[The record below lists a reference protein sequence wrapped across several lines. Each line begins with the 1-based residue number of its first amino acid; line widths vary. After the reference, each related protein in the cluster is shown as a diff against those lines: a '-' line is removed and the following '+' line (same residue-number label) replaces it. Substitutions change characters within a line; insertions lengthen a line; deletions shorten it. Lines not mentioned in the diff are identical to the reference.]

1 MPTRT
6 MLDITPTSG
15 EPTVVRS
22 APNWSVEG
30 LLMQDHLAPNH
41 ALSWQVSLGA
51 IVDSLPWM
59 GADPFEPCAAELQSI
74 PPLPPSIIELWSQ
87 PYAPAQQIQLGTP
100 LLESPKSALI
110 IQPPTN
116 ARWSTLPTMREGA
129 CLESTTGPWL
139 GAPCVAAFG
148 MEDSYIQTGPDWFD
162 DMESRPVLPSFEPRI
177 YEVDSP
183 VAWVRLVERYPSHF
197 EDAQADQNRYQH
209 DLAHWFSHHKLYE
222 PHWPSVSNDYDAI
235 HLTQLAYVRCAYRA
249 IPCLDGVTT
258 VTGWG
263 PDVTVWLRPPC
274 P

>member
-1 MPTRT
+1 MP
-6 MLDITPTSG
+6 DNTPTSG
-15 EPTVVRS
+15 ELTVAHS
-22 APNWSVEG
+22 APKWSIEK
-30 LLMQDHLAPNH
+30 LLMQEHFTPNH
-41 ALSWQVSLGA
+41 ALSWQISLGA

-110 IQPPTN
+110 IQPSTN

-129 CLESTTGPWL
+129 CLETTTGPWL

-197 EDAQADQNRYQH
+197 EDAKADLNRYQH
-209 DLAHWFSHHKLYE
+209 DLAHWFPRHKLYE

-235 HLTQLAYVRCAYRA
+235 HLTQLAYVRCAYTA

-263 PDVTVWLRPPC
+263 PDVTVWLRPLASSP
-274 P
+274 